1 MQHMSSLIGD
11 ELEKVEVE
19 LFNVLSSDVPII
31 NKAGGYI
38 IGSGGKRFRP
48 LMLLLAAKYCN
59 YRGEKHINLACI
71 FEFIHTATLLH
82 DDVLDHAKMRRGNSS
97 VNSVWGNQTS
107 VLVGDFLLSKA
118 FSMLVEIGDIKIM
131 KVVSNATTQVAE
143 GEVMQT
149 DKSSDANLTEEEY
162 ITIIT
167 KKTASLISAACQTG
181 AILGGSSTKME
192 NNFRNYGLHLG
203 IAFQMV
209 DDALDYVSD
218 DQRFGKSMYKDL
230 QEKKITLPL
239 IHTLKKASA
248 KDREKI
254 LKMLKSDSLD
264 EKKSSVVARLIDDYQ
279 GVTYVYSKAR
289 ESLNACVGYLK
300 EMDSSPVRDA
310 LMATANYA
318 VERKW

>member
-1 MQHMSSLIGD
+1 MKHISSLIGD

-19 LFNVLSSDVPII
+19 LINVLSSDVPII

-48 LMLLLAAKYCN
+48 LMLLLAAKYCH
-59 YRGEKHINLACI
+59 YRGDKHINLACI
-71 FEFIHTATLLH
+71 FEYIHTATLLH

-118 FSMLVEIGDIKIM
+118 FSLLVDIGDIKIM
-131 KVVSNATTQVAE
+131 KVVSDATTQVAE
-143 GEVMQT
+143 GEAMQT
-149 DKSSDANLTEEEY
+149 DKSSDTNLSEEEY
-162 ITIIT
+162 VTIIT

-181 AILGGSSTKME
+181 AILGGSSSRME
-192 NNFRNYGLHLG
+192 NNFKNYGLHLG

-209 DDALDYVSD
+209 DDALDYGSVD
-218 DQRFGKSMYKDL
+218 RRFGKSMYKDL

-254 LKMLKSDSLD
+254 LKMLKSDCLD
-264 EKKSSVVARLIDDYQ
+264 EKKSSVVARLIDEYQ
-279 GVTYVYSKAR
+279 GVTYVYSRAR
-289 ESLNACVGYLK
+289 EYLNACMAYLN
-300 EMDSSPVRDA
+300 ELDSSPVRDA

>member
-1 MQHMSSLIGD
+1 MQHISSLIGD

-149 DKSSDANLTEEEY
+149 DKSSDTNLTEEEY

-264 EKKSSVVARLIDDYQ
+264 EKKSSVVAQLIEDYQ

-289 ESLNACVGYLK
+289 ESLSACVGYLK